1 MAERFKERVVFITG
15 GTSGLGAAACELF
28 LREGA
33 KVFITDVEVS
43 I

>member
-1 MAERFKERVVFITG
+1 MVERFKERVVFVTG

-33 KVFITDVEVS
+33 RVFITDVEVC